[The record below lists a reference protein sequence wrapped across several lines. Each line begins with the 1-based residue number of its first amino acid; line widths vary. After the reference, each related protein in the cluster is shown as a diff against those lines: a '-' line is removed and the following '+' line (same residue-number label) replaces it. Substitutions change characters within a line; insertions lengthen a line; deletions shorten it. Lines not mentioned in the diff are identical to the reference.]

1 MSLINEDFKNYP
13 TLSQIMTDVYWFFVD
28 KEYKRISPLFTCK
41 DYLQELIAN
50 KYFPFVSEKGEA
62 LEFVNQYNLSK
73 DSFINRT
80 YDDIWE
86 CKIGM
91 KSRMYPNVHIT
102 DEQKSKILQLISMFT
117 SDFKIEDDLELEIK
131 EEFVLFRLPSS
142 ILNKPALISFF
153 MMSIRNIIHLS
164 FNTKT
169 VYEVTNFLDFLNENK
184 NIVVTNDSMVINRL
198 KKYYGEEALRNVINL
213 EWNQVPRIKEYSILA
228 NYYHDIHN
236 GTGITS
242 LLNQYKAK
250 KLEHA

>member
-1 MSLINEDFKNYP
+1 
-13 TLSQIMTDVYWFFVD
+13 
-28 KEYKRISPLFTCK
+28 
-41 DYLQELIAN
+41 
-50 KYFPFVSEKGEA
+50 
-62 LEFVNQYNLSK
+62 
-73 DSFINRT
+73 
-80 YDDIWE
+80 
-86 CKIGM
+86 
-91 KSRMYPNVHIT
+91 MYPNVHIT